1 MENYSNPKE
10 WSDEQI
16 IEYLCSYWNCDDF
29 VFDCTINDKTYK
41 TSHPENFKGSITN
54 ITNNSKLICYPY
66 SRYPIFFNILA
77 TTKFQFQKGQ
87 FKMRFELESRERRES
102 LDNMFM
108 LRPVYSSLYLLNA
121 EKMRVFSQ
129 KRAEQGKK
137 EHSSAEKELFEYW
150 GVSDCNFIGYYHYD
164 HENEISIVD
173 DIRKPNFAKIPY
185 YPNDAQKNR
194 FLCIIRAKLRVLFR
208 KTTIFSTGD
217 CLGIIHTI
225 LMRFISTSIFSLSQS
240 DLNGLSTSYL
250 PIDIT
255 ISQRIL
261 SHQLTFLT
269 H

>member
-29 VFDCTINDKTYK
+29 VFDCTINDKPYK
-41 TSHPENFKGSITN
+41 TSHPENFKGAITN

-87 FKMRFELESRERRES
+87 FKMRLELECRERRES

-129 KRAEQGKK
+129 KRAEQGKRSILLPK
-137 EHSSAEKELFEYW
+137 RNCLSI
-150 GVSDCNFIGYYHYD
+150 GVS
-164 HENEISIVD
+164 
-173 DIRKPNFAKIPY
+173 P
-185 YPNDAQKNR
+185 
-194 FLCIIRAKLRVLFR
+194 L
-208 KTTIFSTGD
+208 
-217 CLGIIHTI
+217 
-225 LMRFISTSIFSLSQS
+225 
-240 DLNGLSTSYL
+240 
-250 PIDIT
+250 
-255 ISQRIL
+255 
-261 SHQLTFLT
+261 QLYRLLLL
-269 H
+269 

>member
-10 WSDEQI
+10 WSDEQM

-129 KRAEQGKK
+129 KRAEQGKRSILLPK
-137 EHSSAEKELFEYW
+137 RNCLSI
-150 GVSDCNFIGYYHYD
+150 GVSRIATLSVTIIMTTRMKYLSWM
-164 HENEISIVD
+164 ISVNLILQKSLIIPMMLKKTD
-173 DIRKPNFAKIPY
+173 FFA
-185 YPNDAQKNR
+185 
-194 FLCIIRAKLRVLFR
+194 L
-208 KTTIFSTGD
+208 
-217 CLGIIHTI
+217 
-225 LMRFISTSIFSLSQS
+225 
-240 DLNGLSTSYL
+240 
-250 PIDIT
+250 
-255 ISQRIL
+255 
-261 SHQLTFLT
+261 
-269 H
+269 